1 MQITRRRRRLAVAV
15 PAVAAIVALTAC
27 SSGSGTASGSAATSS
42 SSASALQKLGTKPE
56 TTSLSMPATAVSA
69 ADGPLEFTVDNGYF
83 TKEGL
88 SVSVPLSAEAQ
99 VKDAVGTG
107 SAPLDDLA
115 GSDALDLY
123 AKGYGIETIGCTAA
137 SNGFYVYVKKGVTTS
152 TLAGT
157 SVGVPSLDGAPQ
169 FAMDYFS
176 STHGTDP
183 SKLTFTPLGSIP
195 NVLAALESGRIDVAL
210 LSTPFNV
217 QAAADGYQSI
227 GYAVGPPTPYV
238 VNTSWAQKN
247 GATITDWIEAFVQGT
262 WAYVTDK
269 PAAEAV
275 LAKFLNLNP
284 ATAAGAKSLAA
295 SYGNYLPP
303 VTEPLGECTAASFE
317 PYLKYFPASEQAQLK
332 NINGLI
338 DNKYI
343 EQLWNSGFYASMQ
356 SKYGAVPGLTLKQ
369 VALDQPSIVDANGRP
384 ATAS

>member
-1 MQITRRRRRLAVAV
+1 MQITRRRRRLAVAA
-15 PAVAAIVALTAC
+15 PAVAAVVALTAC
-27 SSGSGTASGSAATSS
+27 SSGSGTASGSAATSN

-88 SVSVPLSAEAQ
+88 RVTVPLSAEAQ

-115 GSDALDLY
+115 GSDALDLF

-137 SNGFYVYVKKGVTTS
+137 SNGFYVFVKKGVATS
-152 TLAGT
+152 TLAGKT
-157 SVGVPSLDGAPQ
+157 VGVPSLDGSPQ

-176 STHGTDP
+176 ATHGTDP

-217 QAAADGYQSI
+217 KAAADGFQSI
-227 GYAVGPPTPYV
+227 GYAVGPPSPYV
-238 VNTSWAQKN
+238 VKTSWAQNN
-247 GATITDWIEAFVQGT
+247 GATITDWIEAFVKGT
-262 WAYVTDK
+262 WAYLTDK

-275 LAKFLNLNP
+275 LAKFLSLSR

-295 SYGNYLPP
+295 SYTNYLPP
-303 VTEPLGECTAASFE
+303 VTEPLGECKAASFE

-343 EQLWNSGFYASMQ
+343 EQLWNSGFYTSMQ
-356 SKYGAVPGLTLKQ
+356 SKYGAVPGLRLKQ

-384 ATAS
+384 AAAS